1 MPTLARPVSGR
12 WAAVGERG
20 WVESGQ
26 QRLGGSG
33 KMRSNNKVTQG
44 TLALDLC
51 SGVFGGYRKGASG
64 QQRFWEGELLRCLGK
79 SCACAGCKC
88 CVMSLRCV
96 RIAGGHKH
104 LDQVRTSRGCS
115 DGAASGFWEL
125 SGRARVK
132 TLEGRITVFTSN
144 E

>member
-20 WVESGQ
+20 WGGERTAAAWGKREDAQ
-26 QRLGGSG
+26 QRQSNSGHPGLGFVLGCIWGISERREWTAKVLGG
-33 KMRSNNKVTQG
+33 R
-44 TLALDLC
+44 A
-51 SGVFGGYRKGASG
+51 ASLPW
-64 QQRFWEGELLRCLGK
+64 QVVRLR
-79 SCACAGCKC
+79 CKC

-115 DGAASGFWEL
+115 GGAASGFWEL

-132 TLEGRITVFTSN
+132 TLEGRITVITSN